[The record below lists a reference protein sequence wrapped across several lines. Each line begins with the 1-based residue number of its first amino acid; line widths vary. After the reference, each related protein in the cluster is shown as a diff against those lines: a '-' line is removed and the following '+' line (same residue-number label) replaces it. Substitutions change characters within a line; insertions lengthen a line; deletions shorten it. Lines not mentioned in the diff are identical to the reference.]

1 VSGGAA
7 ANESRKKQAMTKPLR
22 VAGEVDSW
30 CTKCRLVLNHR
41 IVSMKNGKAYQVECL
56 TCRAQHLWRPHA
68 PGERPAASGGDR
80 APRSMGSA
88 GNSGGAPRSTRLTPA
103 VRHEQTWEKAIAGR
117 GVNEFRPYNAG
128 QSFKEGDLLRHKT
141 FGDGLVTR
149 VIDAHKVEVLFKDEA
164 RKLAQG
170 LT

>member
-1 VSGGAA
+1 
-7 ANESRKKQAMTKPLR
+7 MTKPLR

-56 TCRAQHLWRPHA
+56 TCRTVHLWRPNA
-68 PGERPAASGGDR
+68 PGERPAASGTGTDR
-80 APRSMGSA
+80 APRTASS
-88 GNSGGAPRSTRLTPA
+88 SGGAAGPRSTRVTAA

-117 GVNEFRPYNAG
+117 GVNEFKAYNVG
-128 QSFKEGDLLRHKT
+128 QSFKEGDLVRHKK

-149 VIDAHKVEVLFKDEA
+149 VIDAHKVEVLFRDEA
-164 RKLAQG
+164 RTLAQA

>member
-1 VSGGAA
+1 MA
-7 ANESRKKQAMTKPLR
+7 KPLR

-56 TCRAQHLWRPHA
+56 TCRSTHLWRAAA
-68 PGERPAASGGDR
+68 PGEKAASAGGER
-80 APRSMGSA
+80 APRSTSP
-88 GNSGGAPRSTRLTPA
+88 GGARPSRVPVA
-103 VRHEQTWEKAIAGR
+103 VVRHVQTWEKAIAGR
-117 GVNEFRPYNAG
+117 GLNEFKPYEVG
-128 QSFKEGDLLRHKT
+128 KSFKEGDLVRHKK

-164 RKLAQG
+164 KTLAQAMA
-170 LT
+170 